1 MPFKALAASCRESR
15 SHPQRDGGTLGEL
28 FQCWSVPDLRRVVLR
43 ECSWPISDLVE
54 IVEWTVF
61 WEQSGSCERALGV
74 SGVPLFRWAY
84 LPPMEGD
91 LGQC

>member
-1 MPFKALAASCRESR
+1 
-15 SHPQRDGGTLGEL
+15 
-28 FQCWSVPDLRRVVLR
+28 LR

-61 WEQSGSCERALGV
+61 WEQGGSCERALGV